1 MNFYDL
7 LLAKKL
13 SGGGGGSNYDLKG
26 NFTAGTT
33 SASKHTIEAE
43 IITPSSVTEIAQAG
57 FYPTDYKLKKA
68 ILTEVTAINTQG
80 FYNSALEEVVM
91 PKIVTIGASAFY
103 NCAALKEIDLPDT
116 LTSIGNSAF
125 YYCKA
130 LTTVYCRA
138 ITPPTCTNDIFKYS
152 TNLTKIYVPAES
164 VDAYKAASGWS
175 THANKIEAIP
185 N

>member
-33 SASKHTIEAE
+33 SASKADLEVELT
-43 IITPSSVTEIAQAG
+43 TPSSVTKIAQGG

-68 ILTEVTAINTQG
+68 ILTEVTEIETQG
-80 FYNSALEEVVM
+80 FYNSVLEEVKM
-91 PKIVTIGASAFY
+91 PKIVTIGVSAFY
-103 NCAALKEIDLPDT
+103 NSKKLKEVDLPAT
-116 LTSIGNSAF
+116 IESIGRTAF
-125 YYCKA
+125 QYCSA
-130 LTTVYCRA
+130 LTTIYCRA
-138 ITPPTCTNDIFKYS
+138 TTPPTLGNDAFRYIS
-152 TNLTKIYVPAES
+152 LNKIYVPAES

-175 THANKIEAIP
+175 NYANYIEAIP
-185 N
+185 T